1 MFSALRCVNEN
12 RPEERKYIET
22 PKLLGFS
29 SLNSLNSCLRIAPHD
44 SKRYLVRQKE
54 RALRSAYDM
63 NSDVFDSLLDDRP
76 VRVLLVDD
84 DEDSYLLTRHHLS
97 KISLGRFLLD
107 WAPSYEQGLA
117 LIGEARH
124 DVYLLDYR
132 LGARTGI
139 ELLKEALALGSK
151 APMIMLT
158 TENPE
163 VDAEAMKLGA
173 ADFLSKD
180 KLDPALLERSIR
192 YSIKHFHTL
201 QQLREREAQMAAFMK
216 NVPCAVYMKST
227 EGRYIYA
234 NETCAKVFRRT
245 VEEVIG
251 KTDADLLPK
260 TIAAKARN
268 VDQQVLS
275 LNKTIETTESYHRE
289 DGTHYWLTTRFP
301 ICDHNDQPMMVG
313 GAAIEITENKR
324 LEKEVQEIS
333 EQEKRRIG
341 QDLHDGL
348 GQYLTGIACMVKVV
362 EQKLASRDLAEAG
375 DVKKITTMVNETIAQ
390 ARDLA
395 RGLSPVELE
404 NNGLQAALQELA
416 SRVSR
421 TNVHCEVKAPTF
433 TRVYDNAAAVHL
445 YRIAQEAVNNA
456 IKHGNAQNIT
466 IGLSTQ
472 NNQVELTVQDD
483 GCGLPKNGPKTT
495 GMGLRVMNYRASM
508 IGATVSIG
516 PASPRGTLVRVVVS
530 NRPPHARDGA
540 PGRPA
545 SRKPRRTDEKAVRT
559 RPDDAERGVAAGR
572 N

>member
-1 MFSALRCVNEN
+1 MIQVVKQGSAPWDAFRGIDRSSGPLRPSAKDGMV
-12 RPEERKYIET
+12 
-22 PKLLGFS
+22 LGHKRRNILQRWS
-29 SLNSLNSCLRIAPHD
+29 ARIC
-44 SKRYLVRQKE
+44 
-54 RALRSAYDM
+54 M
-63 NSDVFDSLLDDRP
+63 NSDLFDSLSDGKP
-76 VRVLLVDD
+76 IRVLLVDD
-84 DEDSYLLTRHHLS
+84 DEDSYLLTRRHLS
-97 KISLGRFLLD
+97 KISSRALALD
-107 WAPSYEQGLA
+107 WAPSYEKGLE
-117 LIGEARH
+117 LIAESRH

-132 LGARTGI
+132 LGVHTGI
-139 ELLKEALALGSK
+139 DLLKEALALGCK

-192 YSIKHFHTL
+192 YSIKHFRTL
-201 QQLREREAQMAAFMK
+201 QQLREREAQMDAFMK
-216 NVPCAVYMKST
+216 NVPCAVYMKNP
-227 EGRYIYA
+227 EGKYVYA
-234 NETCAKVFRRT
+234 NETCAKVFRRE
-245 VEEVIG
+245 VNDVIG
-251 KTDADLLPK
+251 KLDAELLPK
-260 TIAAKARN
+260 TIAAKARHL
-268 VDQQVLS
+268 DQQVLS
-275 LNKTIETTESYHRE
+275 QNKALETTESYNRD

-301 ICDHNDQPMMVG
+301 ICDQNGQAMMVG

-375 DVKKITTMVNETIAQ
+375 DVKKITTMVNETISQ

-404 NNGLQAALQELA
+404 NNGLQAALQELV

-421 TNVHCEVKAPTF
+421 AGPNCVLKAPTF
-433 TRVYDNAAAVHL
+433 TKVYDNAAAIHL

-456 IKHGNAQNIT
+456 VKHGRAKNIT
-466 IGLSTQ
+466 VGLSTQ

-483 GCGLPKNGPKTT
+483 GCGLPKNAPRSS
-495 GMGLRVMNYRASM
+495 GMGLRVMNYRAGM
-508 IGATVSIG
+508 IGATVSVG
-516 PASPRGTLVRVVVS
+516 PGTDCGTLVRCVML
-530 NRPPHARDGA
+530 NRPP
-540 PGRPA
+540 
-545 SRKPRRTDEKAVRT
+545 K
-559 RPDDAERGVAAGR
+559 AERGTRNGAAPKAQGRKSERGKRGAAAGEHLKPVSAGR